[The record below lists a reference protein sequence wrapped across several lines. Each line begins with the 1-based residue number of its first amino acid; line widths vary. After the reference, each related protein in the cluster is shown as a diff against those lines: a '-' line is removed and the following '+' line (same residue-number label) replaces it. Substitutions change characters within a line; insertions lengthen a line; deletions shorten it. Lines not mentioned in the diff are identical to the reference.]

1 VIRYDEAAD
10 EGERVKLVSLYT
22 GCGGL
27 DLGLEAAGF
36 ETRVCIEMDGDSVRT
51 LRAAKEEWPVIERDI
66 HEVPS
71 EEILEVAG
79 AKEGEVDLLS
89 GGPPCQPFSKSG
101 YWARGDARRLEDPRA
116 TTLEAYLRVLRDV
129 KPRAFL
135 LENVAG
141 LAYQNKDEGLQL
153 LEETIESINR
163 EMGTRYSIRY
173 ALLNAADYG
182 VPQERE
188 RVFMIGHRE
197 GRKFRFPAPTHTSR
211 SEDTDDPQAVLGIES
226 TLEPYHTAWDA
237 LGDLEEDDDP
247 ALRLRG
253 RWADLLPSIPEGKNY
268 LHHTER
274 GEGLALFGWRRRYWS
289 FLLKLAKR
297 RTAWTITAQPGPSI
311 GPFHWKSRRLSMRE
325 LARLQTFPD
334 EHQVLGS
341 LTAIHRQ
348 IGNAV
353 PSALAELLGLEIRRQ
368 LLDDATS
375 DPSKRTL
382 LPPYR
387 TPVPDPEPVAPVPEK
402 YHRLIGEHEAHPG
415 TGKGYGALA
424 RSESP

>member
-197 GRKFRFPAPTHTSR
+197 GREFCFPAPTHTSR

-297 RTAWTITAQPGPSI
+297 RTGWTITVCRCASSRACRPFPPSI
-311 GPFHWKSRRLSMRE
+311 RCSGRSRRSIDRSATRCLQPWPSCSVSRSVASCWTMRRAT
-325 LARLQTFPD
+325 LRSAPSCRPIARRCPIR
-334 EHQVLGS
+334 S
-341 LTAIHRQ
+341 RSHRC
-348 IGNAV
+348 
-353 PSALAELLGLEIRRQ
+353 RR
-368 LLDDATS
+368 S
-375 DPSKRTL
+375 
-382 LPPYR
+382 
-387 TPVPDPEPVAPVPEK
+387 
-402 YHRLIGEHEAHPG
+402 I
-415 TGKGYGALA
+415 TG
-424 RSESP
+424 